1 MLLVTLSITKSHVF
15 QLEKQNT
22 TNASEEVLYNNTH
35 FNLLQLEIILQSRLK
50 VEFGRSTC
58 KNPEM
63 VPLAHGPWE
72 IRGKKQ
78 VTHLQY
84 IRLQS
89 KKIKLIDGKFLK
101 KDLLAL
107 SPFLLT
113 PNRALPF
120 SLFQIASVSHFELI
134 NTTERQEVSTLV
146 VSTLWDSCQDFKV
159 SPSPLR

>member
-1 MLLVTLSITKSHVF
+1 MREFVKTIKLMLLVTLSITKSHDF

-89 KKIKLIDGKFLK
+89 KKIKLMDGKFLK
-101 KDLLAL
+101 KTFWHFLHSC
-107 SPFLLT
+107 SPQTVLCPLV
-113 PNRALPF
+113 F
-120 SLFQIASVSHFELI
+120 SRLHQYHILNSLI
-134 NTTERQEVSTLV
+134 LQKGKE
-146 VSTLWDSCQDFKV
+146 
-159 SPSPLR
+159 